1 MQINFKCEISVEKLK
16 EAQKSVEKVD
26 FLNVK
31 KVQNKR

>member
-16 EAQKSVEKVD
+16 EAQKSVD
-26 FLNVK
+26 FLNAK